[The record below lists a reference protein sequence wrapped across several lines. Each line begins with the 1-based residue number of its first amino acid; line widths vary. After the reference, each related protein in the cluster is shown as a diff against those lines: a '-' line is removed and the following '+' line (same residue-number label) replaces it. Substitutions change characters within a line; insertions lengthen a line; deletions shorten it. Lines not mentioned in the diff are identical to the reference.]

1 MNRASFRTRAVLCR
15 GHGKA
20 CAQGLRRPF
29 RNIPSPARC
38 PVAVPRLKG
47 NKGIFMK
54 ISVIG
59 SGYVGL
65 VTAACFAETGLD
77 VWCMDMDEAKIADLR
92 AGLCPIYE
100 PGLPELLRRNAEE
113 GRLHFS
119 TSLAEVLSGSEAAFI
134 AVGTPEGEDG
144 SADIR
149 YVRNAAH
156 SVGRLM
162 TGDLVVV
169 VKSTVPVGTSAEVE
183 NILHEELDLR
193 GADFCV
199 DVASNPEFLKEGHA
213 VNDFMVPDR
222 VIVGAESE
230 RARALMAAIYRPFLH
245 SEDCLLIMDRASSE
259 LTKYTANA
267 MLATR
272 ISFMNDIA
280 NLCEKVGASVDMVRM
295 GIGMDRRIG
304 SSFLQAGCGYGGS
317 CFPKDVKALIATAA
331 RHGSSLSVLEAV
343 EKVNEAQKKVLFA
356 KISRYFHGALAGRTV
371 AVWGLAFKPGT
382 DDMREAPSLTL
393 IRALLDA
400 GCSVRVFDP
409 VAMEKARALLGHDV
423 FFADDMYDA
432 ACGAE
437 ALALVTEWEQF
448 RLPDWTRLRDLMQAP
463 VIFDGRNIFGVEET
477 KNAGFTL
484 YRIG

>member
-119 TSLAEVLSGSEAAFI
+119 TSLAEVLSGSEAAFM

-259 LTKYTANA
+259 QVHGKRHAGHAHFLHERHCQP
-267 MLATR
+267 LR
-272 ISFMNDIA
+272 EGGRQ
-280 NLCEKVGASVDMVRM
+280 CGHGAHGHRHGQAHRLKLSSGRVRL
-295 GIGMDRRIG
+295 RR
-304 SSFLQAGCGYGGS
+304 FLLSQGREGAHCHRR
-317 CFPKDVKALIATAA
+317 AA
-331 RHGSSLSVLEAV
+331 RQFPFRAGSRGKGE
-343 EKVNEAQKKVLFA
+343 
-356 KISRYFHGALAGRTV
+356 
-371 AVWGLAFKPGT
+371 
-382 DDMREAPSLTL
+382 
-393 IRALLDA
+393 
-400 GCSVRVFDP
+400 
-409 VAMEKARALLGHDV
+409 
-423 FFADDMYDA
+423 
-432 ACGAE
+432 
-437 ALALVTEWEQF
+437 
-448 RLPDWTRLRDLMQAP
+448 
-463 VIFDGRNIFGVEET
+463 
-477 KNAGFTL
+477 
-484 YRIG
+484 